1 MSETI
6 HETLRSLLCEL
17 GIAIRDAV
25 ITQRCG
31 LDAVALSTV
40 TGHAGGDTIF
50 AIDKFGESAIL
61 QWFRSHWPNDYPI
74 QIVMEGIEDE
84 LCFPEGTAVKS
95 TDWKCIIDPIDGT
108 RGIMYDK
115 RSAWALAAI
124 APQSGDQTMLS
135 HIIAASMTEIPTSRH
150 WRADQF
156 SATRSGNLFASAL
169 DVRAGIS
176 IDCAVPKP
184 SSATHFNHGFSSL
197 VKFFPEGRTLTAQ
210 IEERLWDELIGL
222 NRSASPVIFDDQYIC
237 TGGQFYELM
246 SGRDRLI
253 GDLRPLVYRTL
264 DIDFSG
270 LCCHP
275 YDCCTAMLLQKT
287 GVIYEHP
294 LGGFPDAP
302 LDTESGVPWIAYANT
317 TLAEQAR
324 PVLNKIL
331 KQFLV

>member
-25 ITQRCG
+25 ITQRGG

-50 AIDKFGESAIL
+50 AIDKFGEEAIL
-61 QWFRSHWPNDYPI
+61 GWFRSYWPNEYPV
-74 QIVMEGIEDE
+74 QIVMEGLEGD
-84 LCFPEGTAVKS
+84 LCFPEDTPVSS

-115 RSAWALAAI
+115 RSGWALAAI

-135 HIIAASMTEIPTSRH
+135 QIIAASMTEIPTSRH

-156 SATRSGNLFASAL
+156 SATRSGSLISSAF
-169 DVRAGIS
+169 DVRAGMS
-176 IDCAVPKP
+176 VECDWPKP
-184 SSATHFNHGFSSL
+184 SRATNFEQGFSSF
-197 VKFFPEGRTLTAQ
+197 VKFFPAGRTLTAQ
-210 IEERLWDELIGL
+210 IEERLWDELVGL
-222 NRSASPVIFDDQYIC
+222 NPSASPVIFDDQYIC
-237 TGGQFYELM
+237 TGGQFHELM

-275 YDCCTAMLLQKT
+275 YDCCTAMLLEKT

-302 LDTESGVPWIAYANT
+302 LDTESGVPWIAYANEN
-317 TLAEQAR
+317 LAAQAR

>member
-1 MSETI
+1 MSESI
-6 HETLRSLLCEL
+6 HEELRSLLCEL

-25 ITQRCG
+25 LSQRCG
-31 LDAVALSTV
+31 LDASALSSV
-40 TGHAGGDTIF
+40 AGHAGGDTIF
-50 AIDKFGESAIL
+50 AIDKFGEEAIL
-61 QWFRSHWPNDYPI
+61 QWFRSRWPNRIPV
-74 QIVMEGIEDE
+74 QIVMEGIEGE
-84 LCFPEGTAVKS
+84 LCFPEGTTAGS

-124 APQSGDQTMLS
+124 APQSGEETRLS
-135 HIIAASMTEIPTSRH
+135 HIIAAAMTEIPTSRH

-156 SATRSGNLFASAL
+156 SATRSGSLIAKAW
-169 DVRAGIS
+169 DVRAGMTV
-176 IDCAVPKP
+176 DCAAPTP
-184 SSATHFNHGFSSL
+184 STATDFKQGFSSL

-210 IEERLWDELIGL
+210 IEERLWDELVGL
-222 NRSASPVIFDDQYIC
+222 NRSTSPVIFDDQYIC
-237 TGGQFYELM
+237 TGGQFHEMM

-264 DIDFSG
+264 DIESS
-270 LCCHP
+270 LLCHP
-275 YDCCTAMLLQKT
+275 YDCCTAMLLEKA
-287 GVIYEHP
+287 GVVYEHP

-302 LDTESGVPWIAYANT
+302 LDTESGVPWIAYANAN
-317 TLAEQAR
+317 LASQAR

>member
-6 HETLRSLLCEL
+6 HEALRSLLCEL

-31 LDAVALSTV
+31 LDAVALSTIS
-40 TGHAGGDTIF
+40 GHAGGDTIF
-50 AIDKFGESAIL
+50 AVDKFGEAAIL
-61 QWFRSHWPNDYPI
+61 EWFRSHWPDQYPV
-74 QIVMEGIEDE
+74 QIVMEGLEGE
-84 LCFPEGTAVKS
+84 LCFPEGKTATS

-124 APQSGDQTMLS
+124 APQHGEQTMLS
-135 HIIAASMTEIPTSRH
+135 EIIAAAMTEIPTSRH

-156 SATRSGNLFASAL
+156 SATRSGKLIASAF
-169 DVRAGIS
+169 DVRAGIP
-176 IDCAVPKP
+176 IECPPPNP
-184 SSATHFNHGFSSL
+184 SSAATFDHGFSSL

-210 IEERLWDELIGL
+210 IEERLWDELVGL
-222 NRSASPVIFDDQYIC
+222 NRSTSPVIFDDQYIC
-237 TGGQFYELM
+237 TGGQFHELM

-264 DIDFSG
+264 DIESS
-270 LCCHP
+270 LLCHP
-275 YDCCTAMLLQKT
+275 YDCCTAMLLEKT

-302 LDTESGVPWIAYANT
+302 LDTESGVPWIAYANE
-317 TLAEQAR
+317 TLAMQAR

>member
-1 MSETI
+1 MSESI
-6 HETLRSLLCEL
+6 HEELRSLLCEL

-25 ITQRCG
+25 LSQRCG
-31 LDAVALSTV
+31 LDALALSSV
-40 TGHAGGDTIF
+40 VGHAGGDTIF
-50 AIDKFGESAIL
+50 AIDKFGEEAIL
-61 QWFRSHWPNDYPI
+61 QWFRSRWPNRIPV
-74 QIVMEGIEDE
+74 QIVMEGIEGE
-84 LCFPEGTAVKS
+84 LCFPEGTTAGS

-124 APQSGDQTMLS
+124 APQSGEETRLS
-135 HIIAASMTEIPTSRH
+135 HIIAAAMTEIPTSRH

-156 SATRSGNLFASAL
+156 SATRSGSLIAKAW
-169 DVRAGIS
+169 DVRAGMTV
-176 IDCAVPKP
+176 DCAAPTP
-184 SSATHFNHGFSSL
+184 STATDFKQGFSSL

-210 IEERLWDELIGL
+210 IEERLWDELVGL
-222 NRSASPVIFDDQYIC
+222 NRSTSPVIFDDQYIC
-237 TGGQFYELM
+237 TGGQFHEMM

-264 DIDFSG
+264 DIESS
-270 LCCHP
+270 LLCHP
-275 YDCCTAMLLQKT
+275 YDCCTAMLLEKA
-287 GVIYEHP
+287 GVVYEHP

-302 LDTESGVPWIAYANT
+302 LDTESGVPWIAYANAN
-317 TLAEQAR
+317 LASQAR